1 MSPTIALLTR
11 NNFIAA
17 MLTFHLDVDGVEK
30 CFNDR
35 KENILK
41 RKKVFCKKRSFL
53 SNFSLYIIYEIN

>member
-41 RKKVFCKKRSFL
+41 RKKVFYKKGHS
-53 SNFSLYIIYEIN
+53 